1 MTVATQEPVR
11 STPKT
16 TGVRRWLLPLG
27 ILILLALCIG
37 GIILAFH
44 WPFSWEKVT
53 QSVQESWPGKIAVRS
68 FRRTYFPHP
77 GCVLENVAL
86 TRGSESSG
94 PPLVAIQR
102 VTIQANYHDLLLRP
116 GYISRII
123 LEGLKI
129 SVPAEQDTSEQTS
142 RSSKSSTRLGEVFTK
157 DATLEVARKDD
168 APLKFE
174 IHQLSLKSVAGTSPM
189 SYDLAMRN
197 AEPPGEIRSRGKLGP
212 WDRQHVNDF
221 PLSGS
226 YTFDDADL
234 SVFEGIGGILAAKGD
249 FHGVLG
255 RIETQGTTET
265 SKFEVTRTHHRVALK
280 TKFNVSVDGMSGD
293 TILHSVDGTFLKTPA
308 HIEGSVAGKPGQRGK
323 TTSLNVNVRNGRIDD
338 VLWLF
343 VRESKAPMEGPTNFH
358 AHVVWPSGHQP
369 FLKRVVLQGDF
380 EIEHAQWTNPE
391 RQMSV
396 NLLSKKASGKK
407 KDPDTPNVTTDLKGS
422 VSLSNEIAKFHDTSF
437 KVPGAEAI
445 LHGTYNLEDTKI
457 DFHGDLK
464 TEASL
469 SDDSSGV
476 KALLLKPL
484 DPLFWYISR
493 PALCRSTPAQK
504 KIAAA
509 NRCRQPFIYP
519 RMDSG
524 PASAP
529 PPQRCGATRSY
540 RPARALRNAS
550 AQTSVW

>member
-1 MTVATQEPVR
+1 MTVATQEP
-11 STPKT
+11 SHATPRTARAK
-16 TGVRRWLLPLG
+16 RWLLPLA
-27 ILILLALCIG
+27 IVILLALCIG

-44 WPFSWEKVT
+44 WPFSAQKIT
-53 QSVQESWPGKIAVRS
+53 QSVQESWPGKIAVQG
-68 FRRTYFPHP
+68 FRRIYFPHP

-86 TRGSESSG
+86 TRGSDSSG

-116 GYISRII
+116 GYISRIL

-129 SVPAEQDTSEQTS
+129 SVPAEHDTSQQTS
-142 RSSKSSTRLGEVFTK
+142 RSSKSSTRIGDVFTR

-168 APLKFE
+168 GPLKFE
-174 IHQLSLKSVAGTSPM
+174 IHQLSLRSISDSSPM

-212 WDRQHVNDF
+212 WDRQHMSDI

-234 SVFEGIGGILAAKGD
+234 GVFQGIGGSLAGTGN
-249 FHGVLG
+249 FNGVLG
-255 RIETQGTTET
+255 RIETEGTTDT
-265 SKFEVTRTHHRVALK
+265 PKFEVTRSHHPVALK
-280 TKFNVSVDGMSGD
+280 AKFSASVDGMSDD
-293 TILHSVDGTFLKTPA
+293 TILHSVDGSFLKTA
-308 HIEGSVAGKPGQRGK
+308 VHIEGSVAGKPGQPGK
-323 TTSLNVNVRNGRIDD
+323 TTSLNLTVRNGRIDD

-343 VRESKAPMEGPTNFH
+343 VRESKAPMEGATSFR
-358 AHVVWPSGHQP
+358 AHVVWPSGHER

-380 EIEHAQWTNPE
+380 EIEHAQWTKPE

-396 NLLSKKASGKK
+396 NMLSKKARGKK
-407 KDPDTPNVTTDLKGS
+407 KEPDTPTVTADIKGS
-422 VSLSNEIAKFHDTSF
+422 VLLSNEIAKFQDTSF

-464 TEASL
+464 TDASL

-476 KALLLKPL
+476 KAVLLKPL
-484 DPLFWYISR
+484 DPLFKRKHAGAVVPVEMTGTYHNPHFGVSLQ
-493 PALCRSTPAQK
+493 PK
-504 KIAAA
+504 K
-509 NRCRQPFIYP
+509 
-519 RMDSG
+519 
-524 PASAP
+524 
-529 PPQRCGATRSY
+529 
-540 RPARALRNAS
+540 
-550 AQTSVW
+550 

>member
-1 MTVATQEPVR
+1 MTVATQEQE
-11 STPKT
+11 SAQT
-16 TGVRRWLLPLG
+16 THRATSGKRWLLLFA
-27 ILILLALCIG
+27 ILILVALCIG

-44 WPFSWEKVT
+44 WPFSSQKVT
-53 QSVQESWPGKIAVRS
+53 QSVQESWPGKIAVQH

-86 TRGSESSG
+86 TRGPDSSA

-129 SVPAEQDTSEQTS
+129 SVPAEQGTSQQTS
-142 RSSKSSTRLGEVFTK
+142 ASSKSSTRIGEVLTK

-168 APLKFE
+168 GPLKFE
-174 IHQLSLKSVAGTSPM
+174 IHQLSLKSISDSSPM

-197 AEPPGEIRSRGKLGP
+197 AELPGEIRARGKLGP
-212 WDRQHVNDF
+212 WDRQHMNDI
-221 PLSGS
+221 PLSGT
-226 YTFDDADL
+226 YTFDGADL
-234 SVFEGIGGILAAKGD
+234 GVFQGIGGTLAGTGD

-255 RIETQGTTET
+255 RIETQGTTDT
-265 SKFEVTRTHHRVALK
+265 PKFEVTRSHHPVALK
-280 TKFNVSVDGMSGD
+280 AKFSATVDGMSGD
-293 TILHSVDGTFLKTPA
+293 TTLHSVDGSFLKTPI

-323 TTSLNVNVRNGRIDD
+323 TTSLNLTVRNGRIDD

-343 VRESKAPMEGPTNFH
+343 VRESKAPMEGPTSFR
-358 AHVVWPSGHQP
+358 AHVIWPSGHQP

-380 EIEHAQWTNPE
+380 EIEHAQWTKPE

-396 NLLSKKASGKK
+396 NMLSKKASGNK
-407 KDPDTPNVTTDLKGS
+407 KDPETPNVTADLKGS
-422 VSLSNEIAKFHDTSF
+422 VLLSDEVAKFHDTSF

-469 SDDSSGV
+469 SDDSTGI
-476 KALLLKPL
+476 KAVLLKPL
-484 DPLFWYISR
+484 DPLF
-493 PALCRSTPAQK
+493 K
-504 KIAAA
+504 KKHAGAVVPVEMTGTYH
-509 NRCRQPFIYP
+509 NPYFGVSLQPKK
-519 RMDSG
+519 
-524 PASAP
+524 
-529 PPQRCGATRSY
+529 
-540 RPARALRNAS
+540 
-550 AQTSVW
+550 

>member
-1 MTVATQEPVR
+1 MTVATQEPVQA
-11 STPKT
+11 TPRTASAK
-16 TGVRRWLLPLG
+16 RWLLPLA
-27 ILILLALCIG
+27 IVILLALCIG

-44 WPFSWEKVT
+44 WPFSSQKVT
-53 QSVQESWPGKIAVRS
+53 QSVQESWPGKIAVQR
-68 FRRTYFPHP
+68 FHRVYFPHP

-86 TRGSESSG
+86 TRGSDSTT
-94 PPLVAIQR
+94 PPLVAIQK

-129 SVPAEQDTSEQTS
+129 SVPAEQDTSQQTS
-142 RSSKSSTRLGEVFTK
+142 RSSKSSTRISEVFTK

-168 APLKFE
+168 GPLKFE
-174 IHQLSLKSVAGTSPM
+174 IHQLSLKSISDNSPM

-212 WDRQHVNDF
+212 WDSQHMNDI
-221 PLSGS
+221 PLSGT
-226 YTFDDADL
+226 YTFDDVDL
-234 SVFEGIGGILAAKGD
+234 GVFEGIGGILTGAGN

-255 RIETQGTTET
+255 RIDTEGTTDT
-265 SKFEVTRTHHRVALK
+265 PKFEVTRSHHAVALK
-280 TKFNVSVDGMSGD
+280 AKFVASVDGMSGD
-293 TILHSVDGTFLKTPA
+293 TILHSVDGSFLKTPV
-308 HIEGSVAGKPGQRGK
+308 HIEGSVAGKAGQPGK
-323 TTSLNVNVRNGRIDD
+323 TTSLNVTVRNGRIDD

-343 VRESKAPMEGPTNFH
+343 VHESKAPMEGATNFR

-369 FLKRVVLQGDF
+369 FLKRVVLQGEF
-380 EIEHAQWTNPE
+380 EIEHAQWTKPE

-396 NLLSKKASGKK
+396 NMLSKKASGKK
-407 KDPDTPNVTTDLKGS
+407 KDPETPNVTADSKGN
-422 VSLSNEIAKFHDTSF
+422 VLLSNEIAKFQDTSF

-476 KALLLKPL
+476 KAVLLKPL
-484 DPLFWYISR
+484 DPLF
-493 PALCRSTPAQK
+493 K
-504 KIAAA
+504 KKHAGAVVPVEMTGTYH
-509 NRCRQPFIYP
+509 NPHFGVSLQPKK
-519 RMDSG
+519 
-524 PASAP
+524 
-529 PPQRCGATRSY
+529 
-540 RPARALRNAS
+540 
-550 AQTSVW
+550 

>member
-11 STPKT
+11 AMPRTASA
-16 TGVRRWLLPLG
+16 RRWLFPLA
-27 ILILLALCIG
+27 IIVLLALSIA

-44 WPFSWEKVT
+44 WPFSRQKVT
-53 QSVQESWPGKIAVRS
+53 QSVQESWPGKIAVQS

-86 TRGSESSG
+86 TRGSDSSG

-129 SVPAEQDTSEQTS
+129 SVPAEQNTSQQT
-142 RSSKSSTRLGEVFTK
+142 SSKSSTRIGEVFTRN
-157 DATLEVARKDD
+157 ATLEIATKDD
-168 APLKFE
+168 GPLKFE
-174 IHQLSLKSVAGTSPM
+174 IHQLSLTSISDSSPM

-197 AEPPGEIRSRGKLGP
+197 PEPPGEIRSRGKLGP
-212 WDRQHVNDF
+212 WDSQHMNDI

-226 YTFDDADL
+226 YTFDDVDL
-234 SVFEGIGGILAAKGD
+234 GVFEGIGGTLAAKGD
-249 FHGVLG
+249 FNGVLG
-255 RIETQGTTET
+255 RIETQGTTDT
-265 SKFEVTRTHHRVALK
+265 PKFEVTRSHHSVVLK
-280 TKFNVSVDGMSGD
+280 AKFNATVDGMSGD
-293 TILHSVDGTFLKTPA
+293 TILHSVDAVLIKTPV
-308 HIEGSVAGKPGQRGK
+308 HIEGSVAGKPGQPGK
-323 TTSLNVNVRNGRIDD
+323 TTALNANVRNGRIED

-343 VRESKAPMEGPTNFH
+343 VHEPKPPMEGATNFH
-358 AHVVWPSGHQP
+358 AHIVWPSGHQP
-369 FLKRVVLQGDF
+369 FLKRVALQGNF
-380 EIEHAQWTNPE
+380 EIEHAQWTNSE

-396 NLLSKKASGKK
+396 NMLSKKASGKK
-407 KDPDTPNVTTDLKGS
+407 KDPETSNVTEDLEGS
-422 VSLSNEIAKFHDTSF
+422 VLLSNEIAKFHDTSF

-476 KALLLKPL
+476 KAVLLKPL
-484 DPLFWYISR
+484 DPLF
-493 PALCRSTPAQK
+493 K
-504 KIAAA
+504 KKHAGAEVPVEMTGTYHDPHFGVSL
-509 NRCRQPFIYP
+509 QPKK
-519 RMDSG
+519 
-524 PASAP
+524 
-529 PPQRCGATRSY
+529 
-540 RPARALRNAS
+540 
-550 AQTSVW
+550 

>member
-1 MTVATQEPVR
+1 MTVATREPVQA
-11 STPKT
+11 TPRTANAK
-16 TGVRRWLLPLG
+16 RWLLPLA
-27 ILILLALCIG
+27 IIILLVLCIG

-44 WPFSWEKVT
+44 WPFSSQKVT
-53 QSVQESWPGKIAVRS
+53 QSVQESWPGKIAVQR
-68 FRRTYFPHP
+68 FHRVYFPHP

-86 TRGSESSG
+86 TRGPDTSG
-94 PPLVAIQR
+94 PPLVAIQK

-129 SVPAEQDTSEQTS
+129 SVPAEQDTSQQTS
-142 RSSKSSTRLGEVFTK
+142 RSSKSSTRIGEVLTK

-168 APLKFE
+168 GPLKFE
-174 IHQLSLKSVAGTSPM
+174 IHQLSLKSISDSSPM

-212 WDRQHVNDF
+212 WDSQHMNDI

-226 YTFDDADL
+226 YTFDDVDL
-234 SVFEGIGGILAAKGD
+234 GVFEGIGGILTGRGD
-249 FHGVLG
+249 FRGVLG
-255 RIETQGTTET
+255 RIETEGTTDT
-265 SKFEVTRTHHRVALK
+265 PKFEVTRSHHAVALK
-280 TKFNVSVDGMSGD
+280 AKFVASVDGMSGD
-293 TILHSVDGTFLKTPA
+293 TTLRSVDGAFLKTA
-308 HIEGSVAGKPGQRGK
+308 VHIEGSVAGKAGQAGK
-323 TTSLNVNVRNGRIDD
+323 TTSLNVTVRNGRIDD

-343 VRESKAPMEGPTNFH
+343 VHESKAPMEGATNFR

-380 EIEHAQWTNPE
+380 EIEHAQWTKPE

-396 NLLSKKASGKK
+396 NRLSKKASGKK
-407 KDPDTPNVTTDLKGS
+407 KDPETPNVTADLKGK
-422 VSLSNEIAKFHDTSF
+422 VLLSNEIAKFQDTSF

-476 KALLLKPL
+476 KAVLLKPL
-484 DPLFWYISR
+484 DPLF
-493 PALCRSTPAQK
+493 K
-504 KIAAA
+504 KKSAGAVVPIEMTGTYHDPHFGVSL
-509 NRCRQPFIYP
+509 QPKK
-519 RMDSG
+519 
-524 PASAP
+524 
-529 PPQRCGATRSY
+529 
-540 RPARALRNAS
+540 
-550 AQTSVW
+550 